1 MVGFTSG
8 PKATFISMGLG
19 HACAVSDGNVYC
31 WGGNVF
37 GQLGTGDP
45 VGRLSPTM
53 VKGLRAGG
61 LCLTKFTPMLI
72 NFRINDP
79 LLRVI
84 FLNG

>member
-1 MVGFTSG
+1 VVGFTSG

-45 VGRLSPTM
+45 VERLSPTM

-61 LCLTKFTPMLI
+61 LSAPYQVHTHAHQI
-72 NFRINDP
+72 
-79 LLRVI
+79 
-84 FLNG
+84 LNQ